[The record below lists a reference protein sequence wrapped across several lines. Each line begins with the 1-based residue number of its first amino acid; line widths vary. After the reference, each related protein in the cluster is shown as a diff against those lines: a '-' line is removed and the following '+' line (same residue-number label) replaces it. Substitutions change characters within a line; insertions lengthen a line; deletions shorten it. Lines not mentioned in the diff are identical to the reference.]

1 VTAPA
6 VSPVIMPVLAST
18 DATSVLLL
26 LHIPPEVELV
36 NVVVTPVQTE
46 DDPDIEEGNAFT
58 VIVAVAD
65 EAVGVVMHE

>member
-1 VTAPA
+1 
-6 VSPVIMPVLAST
+6 MPVLAST